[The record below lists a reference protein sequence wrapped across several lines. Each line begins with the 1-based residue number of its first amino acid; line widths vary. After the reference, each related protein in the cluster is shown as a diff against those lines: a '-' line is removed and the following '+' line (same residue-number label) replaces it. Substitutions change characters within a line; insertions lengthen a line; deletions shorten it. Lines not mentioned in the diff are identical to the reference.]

1 MFLID
6 YGIMNHS
13 DCNDDFLKKC
23 TGLYIFMCIFNYR
36 FILTCRPFHA
46 TQLTDGFSHKILAG
60 LIHPSHFTITRKS
73 LAHFC
78 TLNCK
83 IYCWRNNQTDSC
95 SHVHIFYLH
104 QHDINTLH
112 SVSIFVWRKV
122 KYKLFSVTWTAT
134 AITTKRKNS

>member
-1 MFLID
+1 MID

-23 TGLYIFMCIFNYR
+23 TGLYIFMRIFNYR

-46 TQLTDGFSHKILAG
+46 TQLTAGFSHKILAS
-60 LIHPSHFTITRKS
+60 LIHPSHFAITRKS

-83 IYCWRNNQTDSC
+83 GTIAGGTTKLTAA
-95 SHVHIFYLH
+95 HVHIFYLH

-112 SVSIFVWRKV
+112 SVSIFVWKKV

>member
-1 MFLID
+1 MID

-23 TGLYIFMCIFNYR
+23 TGLYIFMRIFNYR

-46 TQLTDGFSHKILAG
+46 TQLTDGFSHKILAS
-60 LIHPSHFTITRKS
+60 LIHPSHFAITRKS

-95 SHVHIFYLH
+95 SRSHFLFASAWYKYPSFCFYFCMKKSKI
-104 QHDINTLH
+104 INYFQSLEQQQQ
-112 SVSIFVWRKV
+112 
-122 KYKLFSVTWTAT
+122 
-134 AITTKRKNS
+134 